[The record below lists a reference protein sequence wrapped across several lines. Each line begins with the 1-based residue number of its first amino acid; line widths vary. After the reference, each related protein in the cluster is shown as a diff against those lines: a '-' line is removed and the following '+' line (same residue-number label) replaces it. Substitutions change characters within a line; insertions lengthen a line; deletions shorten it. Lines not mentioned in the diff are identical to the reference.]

1 MLPLILGGLA
11 GSLISGGMSLI
22 SGSMASN
29 AQQDI
34 ADKDFEL
41 QQLALEEQREL
52 NNFQMREYLNKKDY
66 DRALQE
72 RIFERED
79 TALQRSLQDFTEA
92 GFSPLSALGQTANAG
107 AIVSTPSAPSLNAPS
122 APDLSGMYRAVDHMV
137 TAGHEAGA
145 RVSTFLSQMA
155 QQQHEFNMENLRF
168 ANALDQL
175 TEGHKNQKEV
185 VKLENDLR
193 EGSAEAQHLRDLEKI
208 TKTNEFQKTMAEFQA
223 NEARYLQ
230 KNQQEWQAG
239 QSNIDR
245 KRQEKQAQLDRE
257 HQLEMQRQSHFQT
270 LHSLDVQDKHKQQY
284 EKKTLAYAW
293 SDLSKEGKDLF
304 VKMIN
309 KFDPDLASYIQN
321 NEFGGDL
328 LMRVIAM
335 YESALPVVGDTKDLM
350 NPLHGLF
357 GN

>member
-1 MLPLILGGLA
+1 MNPLVL

-22 SGSMASN
+22 SGLVGSGVQHN
-29 AQQDI
+29 I
-34 ADKDFEL
+34 AKEDSEL
-41 QQLALEEQREL
+41 QKLSLEEQKRL
-52 NNFQMREYLNKKDY
+52 NDFQMREYLNKKDY

-79 TALQRSLQDFTEA
+79 TAMQRSLQDFTES

-107 AIVSTPSAPSLNAPS
+107 AIVSTSSAPSLEAPA
-122 APDLSGMYRAVDHMV
+122 APDLSGFYGAIDHMV

-155 QQQHEFNMENLRF
+155 QQQHEVNMENLRF

-185 VKLENDLR
+185 VKLEADLR

-208 TKTNEFQKTMAEFQA
+208 ATTNEFQKTMAEFQA
-223 NEARYLQ
+223 NLSKYLQ
-230 KNQQEWQAG
+230 SNQQEWQAG

-245 KRQEKQAQLDRE
+245 KRQDKQAQLDRK
-257 HQLEMQRQSHFQT
+257 HQIEMQRQSHFQT

-284 EKKTLAYAW
+284 EHKTLAYAW
-293 SDLSKEGKDLF
+293 SDLSKEGKALF
-304 VKMIN
+304 VKMIR
-309 KFDPDLASYIQN
+309 KFDPDVANYIQN

-335 YESALPVVGDTKDLM
+335 YESALPVIGDTKDLM

-357 GN
+357 GK

>member
-1 MLPLILGGLA
+1 MHPLVA
-11 GSLISGGMSLI
+11 SSLVSGGASLMSGLI
-22 SGSMASN
+22 GSGLQYGI
-29 AQQDI
+29 AQ
-34 ADKDFEL
+34 KDLEL
-41 QQLALEEQREL
+41 QRLSMEEQRRL
-52 NNFQMREYLNKKDY
+52 NDFQMREYLDKKDY

-79 TALQRSLQDFTEA
+79 TAMQRSLQDFTEA

-107 AIVSTPSAPSLNAPS
+107 AIVSTSSAPSLDAPS
-122 APDLSGMYRAVDHMV
+122 APDLSGMYGAVDHMV

-155 QQQHEFNMENLRF
+155 QEQHDVNMENIRF
-168 ANALDQL
+168 ANLMDQL
-175 TEGHKNQKEV
+175 SQDHKNRKEL
-185 VKLENDLR
+185 VKLEHDLR

-208 TKTNEFQKTMAEFQA
+208 TKTNEFQKIMAEFQA

-230 KNQQEWQAG
+230 TNQQEWQAG

-245 KRQEKQAQLDRE
+245 KRQERQAQLDRE

-304 VKMIN
+304 VKMIR
-309 KFDPDLASYIQN
+309 KFDPNLADYIQN

-328 LMRVIAM
+328 LMRVVAM
-335 YESALPVVGDTKDLM
+335 YESALPVVSDTKDLM
-350 NPLHGLF
+350 NPLSGLF
-357 GN
+357 GK

>member
-1 MLPLILGGLA
+1 MHPLVLGGLISGGA
-11 GSLISGGMSLI
+11 SLISGLVG
-22 SGSMASN
+22 SGLQYNVAKSDLDLQRLSM
-29 AQQDI
+29 Q
-34 ADKDFEL
+34 
-41 QQLALEEQREL
+41 EQKRL

-79 TALQRSLQDFTEA
+79 TAMQRSLQDFTEA

-107 AIVSTPSAPSLNAPS
+107 AIVSTSSAPSLDAPS
-122 APDLSGMYRAVDHMV
+122 APDLSGMYGAVDHMV

-155 QQQHEFNMENLRF
+155 QEQHDVNMENIRF
-168 ANALDQL
+168 ANLMDQL
-175 TEGHKNQKEV
+175 SQDHKNRKEL

-208 TKTNEFQKTMAEFQA
+208 AKTNEFQKTMAEFQA
-223 NEARYLQ
+223 NLSKYLQ
-230 KNQQEWQAG
+230 TNQQEWQAG

-245 KRQEKQAQLDRE
+245 KRQDKQAQLDRE
-257 HQLEMQRQSHFQT
+257 HQLEMQKQSHFQT
-270 LHSLDVQDKHKQQY
+270 LHALDVQDKHKQQY

-304 VKMIN
+304 VKMIA
-309 KFDPDLASYIQN
+309 KFDPEVANYIKH
-321 NEFGGDL
+321 NEYGGDL

-357 GN
+357 GK

>member
-1 MLPLILGGLA
+1 MNPLVL
-11 GSLISGGMSLI
+11 GSLISGGSSLV
-22 SGSMASN
+22 SGLIGSGLQYGI
-29 AQQDI
+29 AQ
-34 ADKDFEL
+34 KDLEL
-41 QQLALEEQREL
+41 QRLSMEEQKRL
-52 NNFQMREYLNKKDY
+52 NDFQMREYLDKKDY

-79 TALQRSLQDFTEA
+79 TAMQRSLQDFTEA

-107 AIVSTPSAPSLNAPS
+107 AIVSTSSAPSLDAPS
-122 APDLSGMYRAVDHMV
+122 APDLSGMYGAIDHMV

-155 QQQHEFNMENLRF
+155 AQQHEFNMENLRF

-185 VKLENDLR
+185 VKLEHDLR
-193 EGSAEAQHLRDLEKI
+193 EGSAETQHLRDLEKI

-230 KNQQEWQAG
+230 TNQQEWQSN
-239 QSNIDR
+239 QSNLER
-245 KRQEKQAQLDRE
+245 RHQAKQSLLDRE
-257 HQLEMQRQSHFQT
+257 HQFEMQKRSHDQT
-270 LHSLDVQDKHKQQY
+270 LHTLDVQDKHRQQY
-284 EKKTLAYAW
+284 DKKTLAYAW

-304 VKMIN
+304 VKMIR

>member
-1 MLPLILGGLA
+1 MNPLVL
-11 GSLISGGMSLI
+11 GSLISGGASLI
-22 SGSMASN
+22 SGLVGSGLQYGVAQNDLELQKLSMA
-29 AQQDI
+29 
-34 ADKDFEL
+34 
-41 QQLALEEQREL
+41 EQKRL
-52 NNFQMREYLNKKDY
+52 NNFQMREYLDKKDY

-79 TALQRSLQDFTEA
+79 TAMQRSLQDFTEA

-107 AIVSTPSAPSLNAPS
+107 AIVSTSSAPSLDAPS
-122 APDLSGMYRAVDHMV
+122 APDLSGMYGAVDHMV

-185 VKLENDLR
+185 IKLEHDLR

-208 TKTNEFQKTMAEFQA
+208 TETNEFQKTMAEFQA

-230 KNQQEWQAG
+230 TKQQEWQAG

-245 KRQEKQAQLDRE
+245 KRQDKQARLDRE
-257 HQLEMQRQSHFQT
+257 HQIEMQKQSHYQA
-270 LHSLDVQDKHKQQY
+270 LHALDVQDKHKQQY

-304 VKMIN
+304 VKMIR
-309 KFDPDLASYIQN
+309 KFDSSLADYIQN

-335 YESALPVVGDTKDLM
+335 YESALPVAGDTKDLI

>member
-1 MLPLILGGLA
+1 MSPLVL
-11 GSLISGGMSLI
+11 GSLISGGASLI
-22 SGSMASN
+22 SGLVGSGVQHSVAK
-29 AQQDI
+29 QDS
-34 ADKDFEL
+34 AL
-41 QQLALEEQREL
+41 QRLAIEEQRRL
-52 NNFQMREYLNKKDY
+52 NNFEMREYLDKKDY

-72 RIFERED
+72 RVFERED
-79 TALQRSLQDFTEA
+79 TAMQRSLQDFTEA

-122 APDLSGMYRAVDHMV
+122 APDLSGMYGAIDHMV

-155 QQQHEFNMENLRF
+155 QQQHEVNMENLRF

-185 VKLENDLR
+185 VKLESDLR
-193 EGSAEAQHLRDLEKI
+193 EGSAEAQHLRELEKI
-208 TKTNEFQKTMAEFQA
+208 SKTNEFQKTMAEFQA
-223 NEARYLQ
+223 NLSKYLQ
-230 KNQQEWQAG
+230 TNQQEWQAG

-245 KRQEKQAQLDRE
+245 KRQDKQAQLDRE
-257 HQLEMQRQSHFQT
+257 HQIEMQKQSHFQT
-270 LHSLDVQDKHKQQY
+270 LHSLDVQDKHRAQY
-284 EKKTLAYAW
+284 ERKTLAYAW

-304 VKMIN
+304 TKMIA
-309 KFDPDLASYIQN
+309 KFNPEVASYIKH

-335 YESALPVVGDTKDLM
+335 FESALPVVSDTKDLM

-357 GN
+357 GK